1 MPAPRFAIR
10 GLLAPPADAAGR
22 RIAIAGVAGV
32 LLTAP
37 LSLQRAVAPYPVL
50 SWLLTCCGAVLA
62 VVSLKQSWSPR
73 VTVAR
78 GALVLLAVFC
88 GVSAVLGI
96 SQTVS
101 SLRQTDQQLLC
112 RDDVAPDTIGGG
124 QEVLRGADPYT
135 AFNLL
140 ATERGL
146 GCTSYSVTP
155 LRSGIFASFTTQP
168 SAEQIDRA
176 AEATLHGNT
185 SGGLL
190 VGFNYPAGTALLGV
204 LGARLLV
211 LISPLALLFAGLV
224 IVSRGP
230 PSIRRPTTLALG
242 AQAGLLGIIGD
253 AHVDAIAA
261 ALLVIAISSR
271 RGFTRGVAL
280 GVACA
285 IKQTAW
291 FVAPSLLILALRE
304 AKFRDVRFP
313 AGALLGFTALNVP
326 FILAGPSAW
335 ITGILSPQ
343 LQPVFPFGFGPGA
356 FALAGSSAA
365 VVFSVLMIVGVVA
378 GFVWCAVAPRQ
389 WAAAG
394 IIISSLGLWIGPRSL
409 GNYVALLGAI
419 AVCAVAGSTVT
430 RSARARAP
438 LREWL
443 HQRFRLVA
451 PAGIEPAHKV

>member
-10 GLLAPPADAAGR
+10 GLLAPPGEAAGR

-37 LSLQRAVAPYPVL
+37 LSLQRAVAPYPVV
-50 SWLLTCCGAVLA
+50 SWMLTCSGAVLA
-62 VVSLKQSWSPR
+62 IVSLRPSWSPR
-73 VTVAR
+73 VTVTR
-78 GALVLLAVFC
+78 GALILLVVFC
-88 GVSAVLGI
+88 AVSAVLGV

-101 SLRQTDQQLLC
+101 SLRQTDQQLVC
-112 RDDVAPDTIGGG
+112 SDDVAPDTVVGG
-124 QEVLRGADPYT
+124 QEILRGADPYT

-140 ATERGL
+140 NAERAL

-155 LRSGIFASFTTQP
+155 LRSGVFASFTTQP
-168 SAEQIDRA
+168 SAAQIDRA
-176 AEATLHGNT
+176 AEATLQGNP

-204 LGARLLV
+204 LGARMLV
-211 LISPLALLFAGLV
+211 LISPLALLLAGLV
-224 IVSRGP
+224 IVWRAP
-230 PSIRRPTTLALG
+230 PSIRRPTILALG
-242 AQAGLLGIIGD
+242 AQAGVLGIIGD

-261 ALLVIAISSR
+261 ALLLIAISSR
-271 RGFTRGVAL
+271 RGFTMGIAL

-291 FVAPSLLILALRE
+291 FVAPALLILALRE
-304 AKFRDVRFP
+304 GKFRDVRYP
-313 AGALLGFTALNVP
+313 AGAVLGFAALNIP

-335 ITGILSPQ
+335 ITGILRPQ

-356 FALAGSSAA
+356 FAAAGSSA
-365 VVFSVLMIVGVVA
+365 VIVFSVLMVLAVVA

-394 IIISSLGLWIGPRSL
+394 IIVSSIGLWIGPRSL
-409 GNYVALLGAI
+409 GNYVALLGVI

-430 RSARARAP
+430 RRAPARVPLRARP
-438 LREWL
+438 
-443 HQRFRLVA
+443 HQRVGLVA